1 LQTSAERQDVGE
13 VSAHRG
19 ASIASL
25 LVERT
30 LVTLVSGNTLIMVNR
45 IPTMVH
51 HRQGVYGIPNIPNIT
66 RGLLAMT
73 DTTST
78 ISKVSMAQKSTST
91 KAPPAVAMAGVLLH
105 PGYDA
110 MKDTLAAESSL
121 TSLHKAALHIL
132 HMDIR
137 VILQLDALAEGPS
150 VPTAGCLRD

>member
-1 LQTSAERQDVGE
+1 MAQRSTSA
-13 VSAHRG
+13 
-19 ASIASL
+19 
-25 LVERT
+25 
-30 LVTLVSGNTLIMVNR
+30 
-45 IPTMVH
+45 
-51 HRQGVYGIPNIPNIT
+51 IPNIT

-78 ISKVSMAQKSTST
+78 ISKVSMAQKSTS
-91 KAPPAVAMAGVLLH
+91 KAPPAVAMASVLLH

-121 TSLHKAALHIL
+121 TSLHIFHIF

-137 VILQLDALAEGPS
+137 VNQALLQLDALTDGPS